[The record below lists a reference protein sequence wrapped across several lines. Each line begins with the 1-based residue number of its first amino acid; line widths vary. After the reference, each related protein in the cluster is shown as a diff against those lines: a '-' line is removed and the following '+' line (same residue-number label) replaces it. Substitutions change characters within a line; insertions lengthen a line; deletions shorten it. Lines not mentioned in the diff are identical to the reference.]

1 MIFFFKNSFNAL
13 PTKLLE
19 KCINYLRDQ
28 ARPQYVAPTVT
39 LPRYKPQTPATV
51 STQQYSQPNLHGS
64 PNYSNLE
71 YAEETYEK
79 RPYSFKYVVPEG
91 KFEHEEASDTKE
103 VKGRYDIETAGFDS
117 ETVYSVKQGS
127 GLIAQSSYSINPSH

>member
-1 MIFFFKNSFNAL
+1 MFLSKLILSFYKQNV
-13 PTKLLE
+13 LE
-19 KCINYLRDQ
+19 KCINYLRAQ

-51 STQQYSQPNLHGS
+51 STQHYSQPNVHGN
-64 PNYSNLE
+64 PNHSNTE
-71 YAEETYEK
+71 YTEETYEK

-117 ETVYSVKQGS
+117 ETIYSVKQGS